1 MGREEEKQ
9 SFWDHL
15 DVLRGVLLRVFAVI
29 LLCGIV
35 AFVFKEELF
44 AFVLAPKY
52 PGFVTYGVIAD
63 LCASFG
69 IPYEMKTDV
78 ALINTGLAQQFIIH
92 MKTAFCAGF
101 LAASP
106 YVVYQLFRFVS
117 PALYARERKYAVGI
131 VTSAYVM
138 FITGA
143 ALSYLVIFPMTFQF
157 LGTYQVSE
165 DVVNMISL
173 ESYMSTMVMLSL
185 CMGIVCEMPV
195 LAWMLAKAGLLTP
208 SMLVTYRRH
217 AIVAILIAAAIITP
231 TSDVFT
237 LMLVS
242 VPMCLLYEA
251 SITVAKLA
259 ARTVRASEL
268 KSEPLGS

>member
-15 DVLRGVLLRVFAVI
+15 DVLRSVLLRVFAVI

-106 YVVYQLFRFVS
+106 YVVYQPRFMQG
-117 PALYARERKYAVGI
+117 RE
-131 VTSAYVM
+131 
-138 FITGA
+138 
-143 ALSYLVIFPMTFQF
+143 
-157 LGTYQVSE
+157 
-165 DVVNMISL
+165 NMPW
-173 ESYMSTMVMLSL
+173 V
-185 CMGIVCEMPV
+185 
-195 LAWMLAKAGLLTP
+195 
-208 SMLVTYRRH
+208 
-217 AIVAILIAAAIITP
+217 
-231 TSDVFT
+231 
-237 LMLVS
+237 
-242 VPMCLLYEA
+242 
-251 SITVAKLA
+251 
-259 ARTVRASEL
+259 
-268 KSEPLGS
+268 

>member
-101 LAASP
+101 LAA
-106 YVVYQLFRFVS
+106 
-117 PALYARERKYAVGI
+117 
-131 VTSAYVM
+131 
-138 FITGA
+138 
-143 ALSYLVIFPMTFQF
+143 
-157 LGTYQVSE
+157 
-165 DVVNMISL
+165 
-173 ESYMSTMVMLSL
+173 
-185 CMGIVCEMPV
+185 
-195 LAWMLAKAGLLTP
+195 
-208 SMLVTYRRH
+208 
-217 AIVAILIAAAIITP
+217 
-231 TSDVFT
+231 
-237 LMLVS
+237 
-242 VPMCLLYEA
+242 
-251 SITVAKLA
+251 
-259 ARTVRASEL
+259 
-268 KSEPLGS
+268 

>member
-1 MGREEEKQ
+1 
-9 SFWDHL
+9 
-15 DVLRGVLLRVFAVI
+15 
-29 LLCGIV
+29 
-35 AFVFKEELF
+35 
-44 AFVLAPKY
+44 
-52 PGFVTYGVIAD
+52 
-63 LCASFG
+63 
-69 IPYEMKTDV
+69 
-78 ALINTGLAQQFIIH
+78 
-92 MKTAFCAGF
+92 
-101 LAASP
+101 
-106 YVVYQLFRFVS
+106 
-117 PALYARERKYAVGI
+117 
-131 VTSAYVM
+131 
-138 FITGA
+138 
-143 ALSYLVIFPMTFQF
+143 
-157 LGTYQVSE
+157 
-165 DVVNMISL
+165 MISL

-268 KSEPLGS
+268 TSETLGS

>member
-195 LAWMLAKAGLLTP
+195 LAWMLA
-208 SMLVTYRRH
+208 TYRRH

-268 KSEPLGS
+268 KSETLGS

>member
-117 PALYARERKYAVGI
+117 PALYARERKHAVGI

-157 LGTYQVSE
+157 LGTYQVSKE
-165 DVVNMISL
+165 I
-173 ESYMSTMVMLSL
+173 
-185 CMGIVCEMPV
+185 G
-195 LAWMLAKAGLLTP
+195 
-208 SMLVTYRRH
+208 
-217 AIVAILIAAAIITP
+217 
-231 TSDVFT
+231 
-237 LMLVS
+237 
-242 VPMCLLYEA
+242 
-251 SITVAKLA
+251 
-259 ARTVRASEL
+259 RAHV
-268 KSEPLGS
+268 

>member
-1 MGREEEKQ
+1 
-9 SFWDHL
+9 
-15 DVLRGVLLRVFAVI
+15 
-29 LLCGIV
+29 
-35 AFVFKEELF
+35 
-44 AFVLAPKY
+44 
-52 PGFVTYGVIAD
+52 
-63 LCASFG
+63 
-69 IPYEMKTDV
+69 
-78 ALINTGLAQQFIIH
+78 

-268 KSEPLGS
+268 TSETLGS